1 MVLNSEFQAQRFNR
15 RFDMIRWQYAFLA
28 TMLALAPVTV
38 MAQLKDLA
46 AKAQMGLEP
55 FARAAFDKAIAEKRP
70 VLVAVSA
77 SWCPVCRVQEN
88 LIRRKLAPDAAFAA
102 ATFYRVDFD
111 ADKPNVAA
119 FKASSQ
125 STLIAFRDGKEIGR
139 MVGSTDTGKIK
150 AFAEQL
156 VK

>member
-1 MVLNSEFQAQRFNR
+1 M
-15 RFDMIRWQYAFLA
+15 RWQHMILV
-28 TMLALAPVTV
+28 MALAVVPAAAS
-38 MAQLKDLA
+38 AQPTDLS

-77 SWCPVCRVQEN
+77 SWCPICRVQEN
-88 LIRRKLAPDAAFAA
+88 LIRRKIAPDAAFAA
-102 ATFYRVDFD
+102 TTFYRVDFD
-111 ADKPNVAA
+111 ADKPNVEA
-119 FKASSQ
+119 FKASTQ
-125 STLIAFRDGKEIGR
+125 STLIAFRGGKEIAR